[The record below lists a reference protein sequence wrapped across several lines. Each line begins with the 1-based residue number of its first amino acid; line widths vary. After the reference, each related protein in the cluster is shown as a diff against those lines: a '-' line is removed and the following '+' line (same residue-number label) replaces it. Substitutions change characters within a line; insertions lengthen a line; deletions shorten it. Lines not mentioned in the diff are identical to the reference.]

1 MLKTRVAGDADEL
14 RALREAVKKLLQ
26 ELDAIA
32 AIADDAERGRAFRRE
47 MRRSKPIF
55 LVLPRPPRPK

>member
-1 MLKTRVAGDADEL
+1 MEDLDEL
-14 RALREAVKKLLQ
+14 RALRDAVQRLLR

-32 AIADDAERGRAFRRE
+32 AIEDDAERGRAFRRE

-55 LVLPRPPRPK
+55 LVLPRPPRPR